1 MLQERTL
8 CTTVGMAVAHR
19 VRSYEKP
26 RKGACPQS
34 PLRDDAGAF
43 SECTTGGATA
53 LW

>member
-1 MLQERTL
+1 MLQERPQ
-8 CTTVGMAVAHR
+8 CTTVGLAVAAR
-19 VRSYEKP
+19 GRSDEKP